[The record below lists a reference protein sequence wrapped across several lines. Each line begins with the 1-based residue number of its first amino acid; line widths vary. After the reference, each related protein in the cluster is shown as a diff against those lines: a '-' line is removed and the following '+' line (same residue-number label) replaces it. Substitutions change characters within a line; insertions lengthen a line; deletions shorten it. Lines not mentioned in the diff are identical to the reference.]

1 TAGADRPGGRRE
13 GRAARAAGRRCGRG
27 PRPRS
32 RPFSRS
38 RPRPRRRRR
47 PRGRPG
53 CRRVDHARPA
63 RPRDGGDGPMTRRR
77 GLWPALQLFAYCLV
91 GVLCTVLVVNTL
103 RVPIGWGAHQ
113 YRAEFADVGGLGA
126 GSEVT
131 VAGVRVG
138 RVLGVERAAGP
149 RGEVIAVVDFEVQRD
164 SPVTSGARAS
174 VRYGDMLGIRY
185 LSLDPTAEGR
195 PAVGGPQELAPGQT
209 LPLAATTPPVD
220 LTALVNGFKPLFEA
234 VEPEEVNALS
244 RTVVSAFQGEPG
256 AMDTLLGRL
265 ALLSRDLVDRQDVYT
280 RLADNITSL
289 NQTLVGRGEDL
300 QRLVRGLDMVS
311 GALAAGDGADL
322 AVLRERGDSA
332 TATLAAMLR
341 ETEPDLRRSIDAA
354 RATTDGWV
362 PHTPAFD
369 AALAAAPTFARE
381 VNATAQKGGFLSL

>member
-1 TAGADRPGGRRE
+1 MRVGGGARRARRRSPPPGSPSPPCRRSPIRCRTGPRTAPGTRGWTGPPVARRAGAGPAVARE
-13 GRAARAAGRRCGRG
+13 TVNG
-27 PRPRS
+27 
-32 RPFSRS
+32 
-38 RPRPRRRRR
+38 
-47 PRGRPG
+47 RGRPSG
-53 CRRVDHARPA
+53 RPA
-63 RPRDGGDGPMTRRR
+63 RGTRCASCRPSLR
-77 GLWPALQLFAYCLV
+77 AGTPAPEPALLPIPAS
-91 GVLCTVLVVNTL
+91 TPPPTPTPRPT
-103 RVPIGWGAHQ
+103 RVPPRGPIGGGAQQ

-138 RVLGVERAAGP
+138 RVLGVERATGP

-195 PAVGGPQELAPGQT
+195 PAAGGPQELAPGQT

-265 ALLSRDLVDRQDVYT
+265 
-280 RLADNITSL
+280 
-289 NQTLVGRGEDL
+289 
-300 QRLVRGLDMVS
+300 
-311 GALAAGDGADL
+311 
-322 AVLRERGDSA
+322 
-332 TATLAAMLR
+332 
-341 ETEPDLRRSIDAA
+341 
-354 RATTDGWV
+354 
-362 PHTPAFD
+362 
-369 AALAAAPTFARE
+369 
-381 VNATAQKGGFLSL
+381 